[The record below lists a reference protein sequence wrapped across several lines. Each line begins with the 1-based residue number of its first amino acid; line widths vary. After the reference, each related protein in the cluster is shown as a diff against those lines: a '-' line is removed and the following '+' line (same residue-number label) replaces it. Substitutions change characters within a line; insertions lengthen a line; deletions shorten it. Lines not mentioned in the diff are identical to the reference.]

1 MLRLQKSELKVLRAV
16 FSAGKVTRSAL
27 ARRSRLSLVKVS
39 SILGKLETEGF
50 LLKDGKTRSA
60 SGRPSYLFR
69 LRPELACALGVSV
82 GVDHFRVVGMDG
94 AKRAFLRREFP
105 LELAADPATHSQAV
119 VGRLSEELERI
130 LAHEL
135 PCAHQVTALGVAL
148 PGLIDTRTGTW
159 LQGLWLSGIAQVP
172 IVRLLAERLGLPVF
186 IDDIARSAAYYE
198 MHLGAG
204 RGLRDF
210 VLIYLGSGVGS
221 GVVINRRIYR
231 GFHGLAGE
239 IGHIEHPDNAYR
251 CSCSNVGCL
260 ETMIS
265 PAGILRVFRDRLAE
279 GVISSLQRE
288 PGELDLSKIL
298 AAADQEDRFAR
309 ATLHEIGGFLGDACA
324 ILVKMFNP
332 QRLIVSG
339 EGAAFRDYFTAPVDE
354 VIRRRVL
361 PEMLADYRT
370 VFADYQSF
378 QEAHGA
384 ALAAMNRYLD
394 RRLAGPEGG

>member
-1 MLRLQKSELKVLRAV
+1 
-16 FSAGKVTRSAL
+16 
-27 ARRSRLSLVKVS
+27 
-39 SILGKLETEGF
+39 
-50 LLKDGKTRSA
+50 
-60 SGRPSYLFR
+60 
-69 LRPELACALGVSV
+69 
-82 GVDHFRVVGMDG
+82 MDG
-94 AKRAFLRREFP
+94 AKRAFLRREYP
-105 LELAADPATHSQAV
+105 LQLAADPATHAQAV
-119 VGRLSEELERI
+119 VGRLSEELEHI

-148 PGLIDTRTGTW
+148 PGLIDTRAGTW
-159 LQGLWLSGIAQVP
+159 LLGLWLSGIAQVP
-172 IVRLLAERLGLPVF
+172 IVRLLSERLGLPVF
-186 IDDIARSAAYYE
+186 IEDIARSAAFYE

-204 RGLRDF
+204 RGVRTF
-210 VLIYLGSGVGS
+210 VLMYLGSGVGS

-239 IGHIEHPDNAYR
+239 IGHIEHPANSYR

-288 PGELDLSKIL
+288 PGELDLSKIRT
-298 AAADQEDRFAR
+298 AADQEDRFAR

-324 ILVKMFNP
+324 ILIKMFNP
-332 QRLIVSG
+332 QRLVVSG
-339 EGAAFRDYFTAPVDE
+339 AGAVFRDYFAAPVDE

-361 PEMLADYRT
+361 PEMLADFRT

-394 RRLAGPEGG
+394 RRLAGPEGD

>member
-1 MLRLQKSELKVLRAV
+1 MKRLQKSELKVLRAV
-16 FSAGKVTRSAL
+16 FSAGKATRSAL

-39 SILGKLETEGF
+39 SILTKLETEGY

-60 SGRPSYLFR
+60 GGRPSFLYR
-69 LRPELACALGVSV
+69 LRPELTCAVGVSV
-82 GVDHFRVVGMDG
+82 GLDHFRVVGMDG
-94 AKRAFLRREFP
+94 TKGVILRREYP
-105 LELAADPATHSQAV
+105 LQLAAEPATHAQAV
-119 VGRLSEELERI
+119 VGRLCEELERI
-130 LAHEL
+130 LAKEL
-135 PCAHQVTALGVAL
+135 PSAHRVTALGVAL
-148 PGLIDTRTGTW
+148 PGLIDTRAGTW
-159 LQGLWLSGIAQVP
+159 LLGLWLSGIAQVP
-172 IVRLLAERLGLPVF
+172 IVRLLGERLALPVF
-186 IDDIARSAAYYE
+186 IEDIARCAAFYE

-204 RGLRDF
+204 RGARDF

-221 GVVINRRIYR
+221 GVVIGRRIYR

-239 IGHIEHPDNAYR
+239 IGHIEHADNSYR

-279 GVISSLQRE
+279 GVNSSLQRE
-288 PGELDLSKIL
+288 AVELDLPKIL

-309 ATLHEIGGFLGDACA
+309 ATLREIGGFLGDACA
-324 ILVKMFNP
+324 IMIKMFNP

-339 EGAAFRDYFTAPVDE
+339 QGAAFRDYFAAPVDE

-361 PEMLADYRT
+361 PEMLADFRT
-370 VFADYQSF
+370 VFAEYEPY

-384 ALAAMNRYLD
+384 ALAAMSYYLD
-394 RRLAGPEGG
+394 RRLAGP

>member
-1 MLRLQKSELKVLRAV
+1 MQRLQKSELKVLRAV
-16 FSAGKVTRSAL
+16 FSSGKATRSAL

-39 SILGKLETEGF
+39 AILGKLETEGF
-50 LLKDGKTRSA
+50 LLRDGKTRSA
-60 SGRPSYLFR
+60 GGRPSYLFR

-82 GVDHFRVVGMDG
+82 GVEHFRVVGMDG
-94 AKRAFLRREFP
+94 AKRAFLRREYP
-105 LELAADPATHSQAV
+105 LQLSADPATHAQAV
-119 VGRLSEELERI
+119 VDRLSEELEHL
-130 LAHEL
+130 LAQEL

-148 PGLIDTRTGTW
+148 PGLTDTRAGTW
-159 LQGLWLSGIAQVP
+159 LLGLWLSGIARVP
-172 IVRLLAERLGLPVF
+172 IVRLLSERLALPVF
-186 IDDIARSAAYYE
+186 IDDIARSAAFYE

-204 RGLRDF
+204 RGVRNF
-210 VLIYLGSGVGS
+210 VLMYLGSGVGS

-239 IGHIEHPDNAYR
+239 IGHIEHPANAYR

-260 ETMIS
+260 ETVIS

-279 GVISSLQRE
+279 GVSSSLQRE
-288 PGELDLSKIL
+288 AGELDLAKIL

-324 ILVKMFNP
+324 IMIKMFNP
-332 QRLIVSG
+332 QRLVVSG
-339 EGAAFRDYFTAPVDE
+339 PGAAFRDYFAAPVDE
-354 VIRRRVL
+354 VVRRRVL

-370 VFADYQSF
+370 VFADYEPY

-384 ALAAMNRYLD
+384 ALAAMNHYLD
-394 RRLAGPEGG
+394 RRLAGP

>member
-1 MLRLQKSELKVLRAV
+1 MQRLQKSELKVLRAV
-16 FSAGKVTRSAL
+16 FSSGRATRRGL

-50 LLKDGKTRSA
+50 LVRDGKTRSA
-60 SGRPSYLFR
+60 GGRPSYLFR

-82 GVDHFRVVGMDG
+82 GVEHFRIVGMDG
-94 AKRAFLRREFP
+94 AKRAFLRREYP
-105 LELAADPATHSQAV
+105 LQLAADPATHAQAV
-119 VGRLSEELERI
+119 VDRLSGELERL

-148 PGLIDTRTGTW
+148 PGLIDTRAGTW
-159 LQGLWLSGIAQVP
+159 LLGLWLSGIARVP
-172 IVRLLAERLGLPVF
+172 IVRLLGERLALPVF
-186 IDDIARSAAYYE
+186 IDDIARSAAFYE

-204 RGLRDF
+204 RGVRNF
-210 VLIYLGSGVGS
+210 VLMYLGSGVGS

-239 IGHIEHPDNAYR
+239 IGHIEHPANAYR

-260 ETMIS
+260 ETVIA

-279 GVISSLQRE
+279 GVNSSLQRE
-288 PGELDLSKIL
+288 AGELDLSKIL

-324 ILVKMFNP
+324 IMIKMFNP
-332 QRLIVSG
+332 QRLVVSG
-339 EGAAFRDYFTAPVDE
+339 PGAAFRDYFASPVEE
-354 VIRRRVL
+354 VVRRRVL
-361 PEMLADYRT
+361 PEMLADYKT

-378 QEAHGA
+378 HEAHGA
-384 ALAAMNRYLD
+384 ALAAMNHYLD
-394 RRLAGPEGG
+394 RRLSGPEGG

>member
-1 MLRLQKSELKVLRAV
+1 
-16 FSAGKVTRSAL
+16 
-27 ARRSRLSLVKVS
+27 
-39 SILGKLETEGF
+39 
-50 LLKDGKTRSA
+50 
-60 SGRPSYLFR
+60 
-69 LRPELACALGVSV
+69 
-82 GVDHFRVVGMDG
+82 
-94 AKRAFLRREFP
+94 
-105 LELAADPATHSQAV
+105 
-119 VGRLSEELERI
+119 
-130 LAHEL
+130 
-135 PCAHQVTALGVAL
+135 
-148 PGLIDTRTGTW
+148 
-159 LQGLWLSGIAQVP
+159 
-172 IVRLLAERLGLPVF
+172 
-186 IDDIARSAAYYE
+186 

-221 GVVINRRIYR
+221 GVVIGRRIYR

-239 IGHIEHPDNAYR
+239 IGHIEHPNNAYR

-288 PGELDLSKIL
+288 PGELDLPTIL

-324 ILVKMFNP
+324 ILIKMFNP
-332 QRLIVSG
+332 QRLVVSG
-339 EGAAFRDYFTAPVDE
+339 AGAVFHDYFAAPVDE
-354 VIRRRVL
+354 VLHRRVL
-361 PEMLADYRT
+361 PEMLVDYRT
-370 VFADYQSF
+370 VFADYQSY

-394 RRLAGPEGG
+394 RRLAGPQGG

>member
-1 MLRLQKSELKVLRAV
+1 MQRLQKSELRVLRAI
-16 FSAGKVTRSAL
+16 FSAGTATRSAL

-39 SILGKLETEGF
+39 SILGKLETESYI
-50 LLKDGKTRSA
+50 LKDGKTRA
-60 SGRPSYLFR
+60 GSGRPSYLFR
-69 LRPELACALGVSV
+69 IRPELACALGVSV
-82 GVDHFRVVGMDG
+82 GLDHFRVVGMDG
-94 AKRAFLRREFP
+94 AKRAFFHREYP
-105 LELAADPATHSQAV
+105 LQLSAEPATHAQAV
-119 VGRLSEELERI
+119 VDRLSEELARI
-130 LAHEL
+130 LAGEL
-135 PCAHQVTALGVAL
+135 PRSQPVTALGVAL
-148 PGLIDTRTGTW
+148 PGLVDTHAGTW
-159 LQGLWLSGIAQVP
+159 LLGLWLSGIAHVP
-172 IVRLLAERLGLPVF
+172 VVRLLGEKLGLPVF
-186 IDDIARSAAYYE
+186 IDDIARSAAFYE
-198 MHLGAG
+198 LHLGHG
-204 RGLRDF
+204 RGARSF

-239 IGHIEHPDNAYR
+239 IGHIEHADNAYR

-265 PAGILRVFRDRLAE
+265 PASILRVFRDRLAE

-324 ILVKMFNP
+324 IMIKMFNP

-339 EGAAFRDYFTAPVDE
+339 QGAMFRDYFAAPVDE

-370 VFADYQSF
+370 VFADYEPL

-384 ALAAMNRYLD
+384 ALAAMNHYLD
-394 RRLAGPEGG
+394 RRLRGPERR

>member
-1 MLRLQKSELKVLRAV
+1 MQRLQKSEIKVLRAV
-16 FSAGKVTRSAL
+16 FEVGRTTRRAL

-39 SILGKLETEGF
+39 SLLGKLESEGY
-50 LLKDGKTRSA
+50 LLRAGKTRSA
-60 SGRPSYLFR
+60 AGRPSYLFR

-82 GVDHFRVVGMDG
+82 GLDHFRVVGMDG
-94 AKRAFLRREFP
+94 AKKAFFRREYP
-105 LELAADPATHSQAV
+105 LQLAAEPATHAQAV
-119 VGRLSEELERI
+119 VDRLCEELGRI

-135 PCAHQVTALGVAL
+135 PGAHQVTALGVAL
-148 PGLIDTRTGTW
+148 PGLIDTRRGTW
-159 LQGLWLSGIAQVP
+159 LLGLWLSGIAHVP
-172 IVRLLAERLGLPVF
+172 VVRLLSERLGLPVF
-186 IDDIARSAAYYE
+186 IDDIARSVAVHE

-204 RGLRDF
+204 RGARDF
-210 VLIYLGSGVGS
+210 ALIYLGAGVGS

-239 IGHIEHPDNAYR
+239 IGHVEHADNAYR

-265 PAGILRVFRDRLAE
+265 SAGILRVFRDRLAE
-279 GVISSLQRE
+279 GVISTLQRE
-288 PGELDLSKIL
+288 AGELDLPKIL

-309 ATLHEIGGFLGDACA
+309 STLREIGGFLGDACA
-324 ILVKMFNP
+324 VMIKMFNP
-332 QRLIVSG
+332 QRLVVSG
-339 EGAAFRDYFTAPVDE
+339 PGAAFRAYFAAPVEE

-370 VFADYQSF
+370 VFADYHSF

-384 ALAAMNRYLD
+384 ALAAMNHYLD
-394 RRLAGPEGG
+394 RRLAGSEKG

>member
-1 MLRLQKSELKVLRAV
+1 MQRLQKSELKVLRAV
-16 FSAGKVTRSAL
+16 FSAGKATRSAL

-39 SILGKLETEGF
+39 SILGKLESEGF

-82 GVDHFRVVGMDG
+82 GLDHFRVVGMDG
-94 AKRAFLRREFP
+94 AKRAFLRREYP
-105 LELAADPATHSQAV
+105 LQLAAEPASHSQAV
-119 VGRLSEELERI
+119 VDRLSEELERI

-148 PGLIDTRTGTW
+148 PGLIDTRAGSW
-159 LQGLWLSGIAQVP
+159 LLGLWLTGIARVP

-186 IDDIARSAAYYE
+186 IDDIARSAAFYE
-198 MHLGAG
+198 MHLGSG
-204 RGLRDF
+204 RGLRSF
-210 VLIYLGSGVGS
+210 VLIYLGAGVGS

-239 IGHIEHPDNAYR
+239 IGHIEHADNAYR

-279 GVISSLQRE
+279 GVISSLQHE

-298 AAADQEDRFAR
+298 AAADREDRFAR

-324 ILVKMFNP
+324 IMIKMFNP

-339 EGAAFRDYFTAPVDE
+339 EGSAFRGYFAAPVDE

-370 VFADYQSF
+370 VFADYQAF

-384 ALAAMNRYLD
+384 ALAAMNHYLD
-394 RRLAGPEGG
+394 GRLSGPEKG

>member
-1 MLRLQKSELKVLRAV
+1 MQRLQKSELKVLRAV
-16 FSAGKVTRSAL
+16 FSAGKATRSAL

-39 SILGKLETEGF
+39 SILGKLETEGY
-50 LLKDGKTRSA
+50 LLRDGKTRSA
-60 SGRPSYLFR
+60 GGRPSYLFR
-69 LRPELACALGVSV
+69 LRPELACAVGVSV
-82 GVDHFRVVGMDG
+82 GLDHFRVVGMDG
-94 AKRAFLRREFP
+94 AKRAFLRREYP
-105 LELAADPATHSQAV
+105 LQLSAEPATHAQAV
-119 VGRLSEELERI
+119 VGRLCEELESI

-148 PGLIDTRTGTW
+148 PGLIDTRAGTW
-159 LQGLWLSGIAQVP
+159 LLGLWLSGIARVP
-172 IVRLLAERLGLPVF
+172 IVRLLAERLVLPVF
-186 IDDIARSAAYYE
+186 IEDIARCAAFYE

-204 RGLRDF
+204 RGTRNF

-231 GFHGLAGE
+231 GYHGLAGE
-239 IGHIEHPDNAYR
+239 IGHIEHADNSYR

-260 ETMIS
+260 ETVIS

-279 GVISSLQRE
+279 GVNSSLQRE
-288 PGELDLSKIL
+288 AAELDLPKIL

-309 ATLHEIGGFLGDACA
+309 ATLREIGGFLGDACA
-324 ILVKMFNP
+324 IMIKMFNP

-339 EGAAFRDYFTAPVDE
+339 QGAAFRDYFAAPVDE

-361 PEMLADYRT
+361 PEMLADFRT
-370 VFADYQSF
+370 VFAEYEPY

-384 ALAAMNRYLD
+384 ALAAMSYYLD
-394 RRLAGPEGG
+394 RRLAGP